1 MTDIQPAEQQV
12 NLHPR
17 VRYRAVGEDGVLIH
31 MDHGRV
37 VVVNEVGLHIV
48 HSLEKPTTLERLTR
62 NVVSEFEVTW
72 EHARSDTESFLAEME
87 AEELLMTE
95 IASSAGSE

>member
-1 MTDIQPAEQQV
+1 MTDLQPAELRV
-12 NLHPR
+12 SLHPR

-31 MDHGRV
+31 MDNGRV

-48 HSLEKPTTLERLTR
+48 HSLGKPTTLEVLTR
-62 NVVSEFEVTW
+62 NVVSEFDVTW
-72 EHARSDTESFLAEME
+72 EHARSDTEVFLAEME
-87 AEELLMTE
+87 EEELLMTG